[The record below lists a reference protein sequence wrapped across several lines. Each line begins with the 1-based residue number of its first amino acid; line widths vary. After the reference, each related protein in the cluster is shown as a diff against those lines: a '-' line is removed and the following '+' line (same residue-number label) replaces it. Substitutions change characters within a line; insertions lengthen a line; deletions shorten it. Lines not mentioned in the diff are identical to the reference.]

1 MDKED
6 KGMKVVDFK
15 PKQKQE
21 VSEEIQGRLDIVDA
35 LRKRVEAGEVTE
47 FVATSLGADGNAVIW
62 SNVGDIAAGAYC
74 VIKMCLPI
82 SNKPTPAAMSAT
94 LDQITVWAFE

>member
-47 FVATSLGADGNAVIW
+47 FVATSLGADGNAVTW
-62 SNVGDIAAGAYC
+62 SNVGDIAAG
-74 VIKMCLPI
+74 VGL
-82 SNKPTPAAMSAT
+82 
-94 LDQITVWAFE
+94 FEIGKHILMTQYAPEHDGFDFEPE

>member
-1 MDKED
+1 MEKDD

-47 FVATSLGADGNAVIW
+47 FAATSLGADGNAVIW
-62 SNVGDIAAGAYC
+62 SNVGDIAAG
-74 VIKMCLPI
+74 VGL
-82 SNKPTPAAMSAT
+82 
-94 LDQITVWAFE
+94 FEIGKHILMTQYAPEHDGFDFEPE

>member
-1 MDKED
+1 MEKDD

-21 VSEEIQGRLDIVDA
+21 VTEEIQGRLDIVDA
-35 LRKRVEAGEVTE
+35 LRKRVEEGEITE

-62 SNVGDIAAGAYC
+62 SNVADIAAGVGLFEIGKHILMTQYA
-74 VIKMCLPI
+74 PEHDGFDF
-82 SNKPTPAAMSAT
+82 TP
-94 LDQITVWAFE
+94 E